1 MNMTEK
7 ILAEAAGLREVTP
20 GEIIEAG
27 VDLAMTH
34 DGTSPPTIRTFRD
47 IASRGGPG
55 RVWDPERIVMVFDHN
70 VPPNTIGAAEFQ
82 KVTREFAREQGIV
95 NIFQNA
101 AGICHQVLPEKGFLR
116 PGMVIVGADS
126 HTCTYGAFG
135 AFATGMG
142 ATDMAM
148 VFATGRTWFMVPEAM
163 RMEVTGKLRGHV
175 YAKDVILHII
185 GEIGVDGA
193 TYRSVEFT
201 GDTIESMDVAG
212 RMTICNMAVE
222 MGAKNGIMEP
232 NRETLDYLRARTGR
246 DFRVYSSDEDS
257 QYIEDH
263 QFDVSDLEPQVACPD
278 DVDNVCPVHRVQG
291 THIDE
296 AFLGS
301 CTNGRYEDL
310 KIAAEVIGDRKVH
323 EDVRFIV
330 SPASREIYLRA
341 LEDGIIET
349 FIRAGAIVCNPGCGP
364 CLGAHMGVLAPGEVS
379 IATTNRNFR
388 GRMGDPS
395 SSVYLAN
402 PAVVAESAIEGVISA
417 PEQEAGNG
425 C

>member
-1 MNMTEK
+1 MNITEK
-7 ILAEAAGLREVTP
+7 ILADAAGVAEVAP
-20 GEIIEAG
+20 GEIVEAR

-34 DGTSPPTIRTFRD
+34 DGTSPPTIRTFRE
-47 IASRGGPG
+47 IASRGGPD

-82 KVTREFAREQGIV
+82 RVTSEFASEQGIN
-95 NIFQNA
+95 NIFKNA
-101 AGICHQVLPEKGFLR
+101 EGICHQVLPEKGFVS

-148 VFATGRTWFMVPEAM
+148 VFATGKTWFMVPEAM
-163 RMEVTGKLRGHV
+163 HIEVTGKLQGFTT
-175 YAKDVILHII
+175 AKDVILKII

-193 TYRSVEFT
+193 TYRAVEFT
-201 GDTIESMDVAG
+201 GSTVDEMDVAG

-232 NRETLDYLRARTGR
+232 SRKIIQYVKSRTGR
-246 DFRVYSSDEDS
+246 DFRVYRSDRDS
-257 QYIEDH
+257 QYVEEH
-263 QFDVSDLEPQVACPD
+263 HFDVSDLEPQVACPD
-278 DVDNVCPVHRVQG
+278 DVDNVAPVYRVEG

-310 KIAAEVIGDRKVH
+310 KMAADVLGDRRVH
-323 EDVRFIV
+323 DDVRFIV

-349 FIRAGAIVCNPGCGP
+349 FLRAGAIVCNPGCGP

-395 SSVYLAN
+395 SKVYLAN
-402 PAVVAESAIEGVISA
+402 PAVVAESAIKGVISA
-417 PEQEAGNG
+417 PE
-425 C
+425 

>member
-1 MNMTEK
+1 MNITEK
-7 ILAEAAGLREVTP
+7 ILADAAGVAEVTP
-20 GEIIEAG
+20 GEIIEAR

-34 DGTSPPTIRTFRD
+34 DGTSPPTIRTFRE
-47 IASRGGPG
+47 IAARGGPK

-82 KVTREFAREQGIV
+82 RVTSEFASEQGIN
-95 NIFQNA
+95 NIFKNA
-101 AGICHQVLPEKGFLR
+101 EGICHQVLPEKGFVR

-148 VFATGRTWFMVPEAM
+148 VFATGKTWFMVPEAM
-163 RMEVTGKLRGHV
+163 RIEVTGQLQGFTT
-175 YAKDVILHII
+175 AKDVILKII

-193 TYRSVEFT
+193 TYRAVEFT
-201 GDTIESMDVAG
+201 GSTVDEMDVAG

-232 NRETLDYLRARTGR
+232 SREIIQYVKSRTGR
-246 DFRVYSSDEDS
+246 DFRVYRSDRDS
-257 QYIEDH
+257 QYVEDH
-263 QFDVSDLEPQVACPD
+263 HFDVSDLEPQVACPD
-278 DVDNVCPVHRVQG
+278 DVDNVAPVHRVEG

-310 KIAAEVIGDRKVH
+310 KMAADVLGDRMVH
-323 EDVRFIV
+323 DDVRFIV

-349 FIRAGAIVCNPGCGP
+349 FLRAGAIVCNPGCGP

-395 SSVYLAN
+395 SKVYLAN
-402 PAVVAESAIEGVISA
+402 PAVVAESAVKGVISA
-417 PEQEAGNG
+417 PE
-425 C
+425 